1 MRCRLTLLACLLLCT
16 SLLAQNTA
24 APLTLEAADPLG
36 AQLFAASGSTGM
48 VMVVIRNHDVFF
60 HGYGETYPGSGQ
72 RPTES
77 SVLRLCSLSKIFAT
91 DLLNKLVKDGTVHLE
106 DPLQQYASPGVVVPT
121 RDGKDITLEDLATH
135 TAGLPREIGPAPR
148 DTPHFTYPGYAR
160 RWTWLPTAHLVTTP
174 GTVASY
180 SNLGFDYLGDA
191 LAHASNSSYA
201 TLFDTRINKPLNLH
215 ETTFTPNADQCARLL
230 RGTNDEGPCTDTQNS
245 ASSAGVYSTAA
256 DITRWLE
263 YLLGNNQPDIPMQDL
278 AAQNVYIQ
286 PHDLLHQVG
295 LEHAG
300 DPTGIGLGWI
310 HLSDGTPSELI
321 QKTGGGAGFTTYIA
335 LSHPTNTAIFV
346 AFTDGSSPTHYNV
359 FKGTNN
365 ILYQLNGLPLMTID
379 LPKPTPRRHT
389 ARKRTTRHTP
399 RPSA

>member
-1 MRCRLTLLACLLLCT
+1 MRCRLTLLTCLLLCS
-16 SLLAQNTA
+16 SLPAQNPT
-24 APLTLEAADPLG
+24 APLTLESADPLG

-48 VMVVIRNHDVFF
+48 VMVVIRNHDIFF

-72 RPTES
+72 HPTES

-91 DLLNKLVKDGTVHLE
+91 DLLNKLVKDGTVHLT
-106 DPLQQYASPGVVVPT
+106 DPLQQYASPGVEVPT
-121 RDGKDITLEDLATH
+121 RDGKPITLENLATH

-148 DTPHFTYPGYAR
+148 DTPHFTYPGYAH

-191 LAHASNSSYA
+191 LAHAANEPYA
-201 TLFDTRINKPLNLH
+201 TLFATRINQPLGLH

-230 RGTNDEGPCTDTQNS
+230 RGTHDQGPCTDTQNS
-245 ASSAGVYSTAA
+245 AASAGVYSTAA

-263 YLLGNNQPDIPMQDL
+263 YLLGNNQPEVPMQDL

-286 PHDLLHQVG
+286 PQDLLHQIG

-300 DPTGIGLGWI
+300 DPTGIGVGWI
-310 HLSDGTPSELI
+310 HIFDGTPSELI

-335 LSHPTNTAIFV
+335 ISHPTNTAIFV
-346 AFTDGSSPTHYNV
+346 AFTDSSTPTHYNV
-359 FKGTNN
+359 FKGANN

-379 LPKPTPRRHT
+379 LPKPTPRPSSR
-389 ARKRTTRHTP
+389 RKRRSS
-399 RPSA
+399 R